1 MKQAKKICANVRQD
15 IRPQVETLARA
26 VLALQKK
33 LEDTMPEYES
43 MELSQILRTVQ
54 GEPAIKAN
62 PAMQEFRATVRD
74 YATALKNLQDIV
86 ENNQTAE
93 KASNL
98 ADFRNKLKVVS

>member
-1 MKQAKKICANVRQD
+1 
-15 IRPQVETLARA
+15 
-26 VLALQKK
+26 
-33 LEDTMPEYES
+33 MPEYGT

-74 YATALKNLQDIV
+74 YATALKSLQDIV
-86 ENNQTAE
+86 ESNQTAE
-93 KASNL
+93 KASSL